1 MSARLEFYLKT
12 RRAVRVSV
20 TKALTAAAAYAA
32 EDVLSESATVGT
44 VWTFAA
50 VVPANGGKGYI
61 VKAQVISETNAITP
75 LLTLFLFNATPTSVI
90 NDNLQNT
97 ALLHADLANYVGKIE
112 FPALAELNGDSE
124 AIVTPSTAGE
134 LPLRFEC
141 ASGANDLIGILVTA
155 DAFTQVAT
163 EDMTVVIVTEPD

>member
-1 MSARLEFYLKT
+1 MVTRLALYLKT
-12 RRAVRVSV
+12 RRAVSVSV
-20 TKALTAAAAYAA
+20 TKALAAASAYAA
-32 EDVLSESATVGT
+32 EDVLSEHATTGT

-61 VKAQVISETNAITP
+61 VKAQVISETNDVVP
-75 LLTLFLFNATPTSVI
+75 QLTLFLFHTAPTSEL
-90 NDNLQNT
+90 NDNVQNT

-112 FPALAELNGDSE
+112 FPTLAELNGDSE

-163 EDMTVVIVTEPD
+163 DDMTVVLTTEPD

>member
-1 MSARLEFYLKT
+1 MSARLDLYQKT

-20 TKALTAAAAYAA
+20 TKALAAPAAYAA
-32 EDVLSESATVGT
+32 EDVLSEHATTGT

-50 VVPANGGKGYI
+50 VVPANAGKGYI
-61 VKAQVISETNAITP
+61 VKAQVISETNNIVP
-75 LLTLFLFNATPTSVI
+75 QLTLFLFHTAPTSEL
-90 NDNLQNT
+90 NDNVQNT
-97 ALLHADLANYVGKIE
+97 ALLHVDLANYVGKIE

-155 DAFTQVAT
+155 DIFTQT
-163 EDMTVVIVTEPD
+163 PTDDMTVVLTTEPD